1 MTGVCVT
8 GVPVTGDRLI
18 GWRAFQLGLFLLPSS
33 ALLAGLCLLITCI
46 SGSRHRVA
54 AIWRDPW
61 TRPLL
66 VAAALMIVGC
76 FGAEDAALAW
86 AGLANW
92 LPLFWAFW
100 AFRCFL
106 DRPERR
112 QRAATLLLAG
122 TVPVLVTGFG
132 QMHWG
137 WSGPWQLLGGG
148 IIWFMEAGGK
158 PDGRLSGLF
167 DYANVAGAWLGVVW
181 PFALAAVLRSER
193 PRRDR
198 VLALLFSAATV
209 AAVLM
214 TRSRNA
220 MAALVLALP
229 VVIGPGRWIWLLP
242 VLLVLALPL
251 LLAVLPGVPAAL
263 QQWCQARLPEVV
275 QQRLLERQTTNSLT
289 RLAQWSF
296 ALDLIAARPWLGW
309 GASAFS
315 VLYSLHA
322 QRNWHGHSH
331 NLPLELAVNHGLPAA
346 VLVVGTVLVLLIVSL
361 RRGLLQRHPVD
372 RAWWAASL
380 VLVGMHTTDLP
391 FFDSRLNILGWVL
404 LAGLSAAVEQ
414 AAFNPPTQGLGRGV
428 PSVSPGPGD
437 L

>member
-8 GVPVTGDRLI
+8 DERTF

-33 ALLAGLCLLITCI
+33 ALLAGVCLLVTCI
-46 SGSRHRVA
+46 AGSRNRAVA
-54 AIWRDPW
+54 LWCDPW
-61 TRPLL
+61 VRPLL
-66 VAAALMIVGC
+66 LAGVLMIAGC
-76 FGAEDAALAW
+76 FVAKHGPLAW

-106 DRPERR
+106 DRSERR

-132 QMHWG
+132 QMQFG
-137 WSGPWQLLGGG
+137 WSGPWQLFGGA
-148 IIWFMEAGGK
+148 IIWFVEAGGK

-167 DYANVAGAWLGVVW
+167 DYANVAGAWLGVIW
-181 PFALAAVLRSER
+181 PFALAGVLRTEM
-193 PRRDR
+193 RRRNR
-198 VLALLFSAATV
+198 VFALVFSGATV
-209 AAVLM
+209 AAILL

-229 VVIGPGRWIWLLP
+229 AVIGPGRWIWLVPFL
-242 VLLVLALPL
+242 VLLSLPL
-251 LLAVLPGVPAAL
+251 VLAVLPGVPATM
-263 QQWCQARLPEVV
+263 QQWWLWSLPEVV
-275 QQRLLERQTTNSLT
+275 QKRLLERQTTSSLT

-296 ALDLIAARPWLGW
+296 ALDLIAARPLLGW
-309 GASAFS
+309 GAAAFG
-315 VLYSLHA
+315 VLYSVHA

-346 VLVVGTVLVLLIVSL
+346 VLIVGTVLLLLVVSL
-361 RRGLLQRHPVD
+361 RRGMLQRHPVE
-372 RAWWAASL
+372 RAWWVASL
-380 VLVGMHTTDLP
+380 LLVGMHTTDLP

-404 LAGLSAAVEQ
+404 LAGLSGFIEQ
-414 AAFNPPTQGLGRGV
+414 TPDPHPAQGPGRGA
-428 PSVSPGPGD
+428 PSVSPVKAD

>member
-1 MTGVCVT
+1 MTVER
-8 GVPVTGDRLI
+8 PL

-33 ALLAGLCLLITCI
+33 ALLAGLCLLVTCI
-46 SGSRHRVA
+46 TGSRGRAV

-61 TRPLL
+61 VRPLL
-66 VAAALMIVGC
+66 LAGLLMIAGC
-76 FGAEDAALAW
+76 FAARDPGLAW

-112 QRAATLLLAG
+112 QRAATLLLVG

-132 QMHWG
+132 QMHLG
-137 WSGPWQLLGGG
+137 WSGPWQWLGGG
-148 IIWFMEAGGK
+148 VIWFMEAGGK

-167 DYANVAGAWLGVVW
+167 DYANVAGAWLGVIW
-181 PFALAAVLRSER
+181 PFALAGVMRSDM
-193 PRRDR
+193 PRRTR

-209 AAVLM
+209 AAVLL

-220 MAALVLALP
+220 MAALALALP

-242 VLLVLALPL
+242 LVLVLALPL
-251 LLAVLPGVPAAL
+251 LLAVLPGVPTSL
-263 QQWCQARLPEVV
+263 QQWCLARFPEVV
-275 QQRLLERQTTNSLT
+275 QQRLLERQTTSSLT
-289 RLAQWSF
+289 RVAQWSF
-296 ALDLIAARPWLGW
+296 AIELIAERPWLGW
-309 GASAFS
+309 GAAAFS
-315 VLYSLHA
+315 VLYSIHA

-331 NLPLELAVNHGLPAA
+331 NLPLELAVHHGLPAA
-346 VLVVGTVLVLLIVSL
+346 VLVVGTVLVLLIVAL

-372 RAWWAASL
+372 RAWWAATL
-380 VLVGMHTTDLP
+380 VLVGMHGTDLP

-404 LAGLSAAVEQ
+404 LAGLCAAIEQKAPPPPALDRGDSAGSQESEV
-414 AAFNPPTQGLGRGV
+414 L
-428 PSVSPGPGD
+428 
-437 L
+437 